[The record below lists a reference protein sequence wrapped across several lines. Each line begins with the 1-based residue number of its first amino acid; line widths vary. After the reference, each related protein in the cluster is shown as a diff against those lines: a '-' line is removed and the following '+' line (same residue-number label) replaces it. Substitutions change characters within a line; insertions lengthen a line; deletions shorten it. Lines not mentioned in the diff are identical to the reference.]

1 MPKGFLGRVSV
12 SGMSTLLW
20 WSRST
25 STWAEVVSGHDK
37 MDPGKLPAKV
47 HITFFGL
54 STHQC
59 TKNSTMGLLAIGR
72 YSVWLM
78 PQTPKQLQFRV
89 LEISSEARNPRP
101 LCSWSCCGRLVLQ
114 FHLVRSWNS
123 THFPIARY
131 FFTLRG
137 PKGYDSFVFSATG
150 VFREFFTK
158 PLMIDLTVGGSEKAG
173 QIIVQAGKT
182 LLTPCCSFLLRGVEK
197 RSRPVL
203 RFLSRRIRLLPQVL
217 PAEIE
222 RALCRGSCWHKTWR
236 TSRAHSDGQSP
247 QGLHKQKLLPCE
259 WLNLLGMGI
268 PTI

>member
-89 LEISSEARNPRP
+89 LEISSEAAK
-101 LCSWSCCGRLVLQ
+101 S
-114 FHLVRSWNS
+114 
-123 THFPIARY
+123 
-131 FFTLRG
+131 
-137 PKGYDSFVFSATG
+137 
-150 VFREFFTK
+150 
-158 PLMIDLTVGGSEKAG
+158 
-173 QIIVQAGKT
+173 QAT
-182 LLTPCCSFLLRGVEK
+182 LLMVLLWAIGLAVPFGQKLKLHAFPNCKMISSHCVGQRAMILLFFPRQVFFGSFLPSRWWLTSQLVEVK
-197 RSRPVL
+197 R
-203 RFLSRRIRLLPQVL
+203 
-217 PAEIE
+217 PAK
-222 RALCRGSCWHKTWR
+222 S
-236 TSRAHSDGQSP
+236 
-247 QGLHKQKLLPCE
+247 
-259 WLNLLGMGI
+259 
-268 PTI
+268 

>member
-123 THFPIARY
+123 THFPIARWFLHIAWAKGLW
-131 FFTLRG
+131 FFCFFR
-137 PKGYDSFVFSATG
+137 DRCFSG
-150 VFREFFTK
+150 VFYQAADDWPHSWWKWKGRPNHSPSRKDALDSLLFFFAQ
-158 PLMIDLTVGGSEKAG
+158 GGGEE
-173 QIIVQAGKT
+173 IQA
-182 LLTPCCSFLLRGVEK
+182 S
-197 RSRPVL
+197 
-203 RFLSRRIRLLPQVL
+203 
-217 PAEIE
+217 
-222 RALCRGSCWHKTWR
+222 
-236 TSRAHSDGQSP
+236 SP
-247 QGLHKQKLLPCE
+247 FSVKKD
-259 WLNLLGMGI
+259 
-268 PTI
+268 